1 MRMRKKRAFDFTTGP
16 ILKNLVLFA
25 IPLIISFTLQ
35 NLYNMVDMIVVGRMI
50 GEEAIAAVGTTSG
63 IFMLVTMFI
72 SGATVGMS
80 VVVSQYLGAGDMKMV
95 NRSIYTSLYL
105 IMGFTAVTSVLGA
118 VFTRQLLILIRTPE
132 NVLADAVVYLRIIF
146 IGEAA
151 TAVYNMASQL
161 MRSLG
166 DSLTP
171 MIMLIIASVLN
182 VTLNI
187 LFVGP
192 LHMGVAGV
200 AYGTLLAS
208 AFAAVSCLV
217 IAWRVLPVLRPTR
230 EGVRFSP
237 DLAKTVIRIAIPSS
251 LQSSMMSI
259 GNICIQTGINTF
271 GATYMAAFNAA
282 SKVDSFISFP
292 PGGLTNGLQVF
303 VGQNMGAKQLDRIRE
318 SVRKTFFVQL
328 CYHTVTGFIL
338 LLFGKTF
345 IRIFV
350 SDGASAMINIG
361 YTYLIFAAVG
371 GLGNAVRALMLS
383 ALIGAGDSE
392 AAFRASIVQLAVQVF
407 CAFVL
412 SRYLGYVGV
421 FLGTPLG
428 WAASGI
434 YGLIR
439 YHSGKWE
446 EKGVV

>member
-1 MRMRKKRAFDFTTGP
+1 
-16 ILKNLVLFA
+16 
-25 IPLIISFTLQ
+25 
-35 NLYNMVDMIVVGRMI
+35 
-50 GEEAIAAVGTTSG
+50 
-63 IFMLVTMFI
+63 
-72 SGATVGMS
+72 
-80 VVVSQYLGAGDMKMV
+80 
-95 NRSIYTSLYL
+95 
-105 IMGFTAVTSVLGA
+105 
-118 VFTRQLLILIRTPE
+118 
-132 NVLADAVVYLRIIF
+132 
-146 IGEAA
+146 
-151 TAVYNMASQL
+151 
-161 MRSLG
+161 
-166 DSLTP
+166 
-171 MIMLIIASVLN
+171 
-182 VTLNI
+182 
-187 LFVGP
+187 
-192 LHMGVAGV
+192 
-200 AYGTLLAS
+200 
-208 AFAAVSCLV
+208 
-217 IAWRVLPVLRPTR
+217 
-230 EGVRFSP
+230 
-237 DLAKTVIRIAIPSS
+237 
-251 LQSSMMSI
+251 
-259 GNICIQTGINTF
+259 
-271 GATYMAAFNAA
+271 
-282 SKVDSFISFP
+282 
-292 PGGLTNGLQVF
+292 VF

-338 LLFGKTF
+338 LLFGKSF